1 MPCRTIAAAL
11 ERLARRMPA
20 KALRDKR
27 GFTLMELMVVLLIIA
42 AISAIAVPMYMN
54 HLAKARVQ
62 TASVQVK
69 QLGTILDMYRLDV
82 GHYPSS
88 AEGLQSLVTAPP
100 GVDRWAGPY
109 LKNKEALTDPWGD
122 PYQYRSP
129 GDHGKYDLWSN
140 GADGT
145 EGGEGENADITSW

>member
-1 MPCRTIAAAL
+1 MPFKTIAATL
-11 ERLARRMPA
+11 KRLARCAAPDG
-20 KALRDKR
+20 LRDKR

-62 TASVQVK
+62 TAGVQVK

-88 AEGLQSLVTAPP
+88 AEGLQALVTAPP

-109 LKNKEALTDPWGD
+109 LKNKDALTDPWGD

-129 GDHGKYDLWSN
+129 GDHGNYDLWSN